1 MISRPLR
8 FLTAAAAALFLA
20 GTASVAAGATPIRI
34 KVDATEVTRHVIHVA
49 LHIPARPG
57 SLVLLYPKWIPGE
70 HAPSGPISE
79 VAGLSITAAGRPV
92 PWTRDLVEMYEI
104 RCEVPPGAD
113 AVDVALDFL
122 PPVEP
127 SAFPLPASATSRLAV
142 LNWNQLLLYPGG
154 TPPDSLIY
162 TASLRLPPGWKYGTA
177 LRVARE
183 GAGSV
188 EFAPV
193 PLVTLV
199 DSPLNMGEYTRVVRL
214 APDVMPAHEI
224 DIAADSREA
233 LAMDSTQVARYSQLV
248 REAGAVFGAYHYRDY
263 HFLLTLSDHIPGFGL
278 EHHESSD
285 NRMRE
290 RALLTPE
297 MLTAHADLL
306 PHEFAH
312 SWNGKYRR
320 PADLASTP
328 YLEPQRTELL
338 WVYEGLT
345 MYLGWVLAA
354 RSGLL
359 TPEEARDFL
368 AVMAASQDFQ
378 AGRSWRPLLDTAI
391 SAHVIYR
398 AGSGWGA
405 WKRGVDYYDEGLL
418 LWLEA
423 DALIRGRTNG
433 RRSLDDFLRRFL
445 GGETGRPEVKTYT
458 FADVVADLN
467 AVAPYDW
474 ASFWKGRIDRVARRA
489 PIGGIEGNGWKMVY
503 VDSLS
508 MYQKA
513 LETSQKRT
521 DLTYS
526 LGLVLEEDGRIRD
539 VIPDSPFARAGG
551 APGMRLVAVNGRRC
565 TPEVVREALRA
576 AVKSPAPIELLTE
589 SADYYAT
596 CKVGYHG
603 GERYPR
609 LVREA
614 SKADY
619 LTPLLSPHA
628 AAAAAGPGR

>member
-1 MISRPLR
+1 MTSRPSR
-8 FLTAAAAALFLA
+8 FFTVALAAILLA
-20 GTASVAAGATPIRI
+20 GTAGAAAGATPIRI
-34 KVDATEVTRHVIHVA
+34 QVDASEITRHVVHVA

-57 SLVLLYPKWIPGE
+57 PLTLLYPKWIPGE

-79 VAGLSITAAGRPV
+79 VAGLSITAAGTPV
-92 PWTRDLVEMYEI
+92 PWARDLVEMYEI
-104 RCEVPPGAD
+104 HCEVPRGA
-113 AVDVALDFL
+113 AAIDVSLDFL

-127 SAFPLPASATSRLAV
+127 SSFPLPASATSRLAV

-162 TASLRLPPGWKYGTA
+162 TASLRLPPGWKFGTA

-183 GAGSV
+183 GAGTV
-188 EFAPV
+188 EFSPV

-214 APDVMPAHEI
+214 APDITPAHEI

-233 LAMDSTQVARYSQLV
+233 LAMDSTQVAHYSRLV
-248 REAGAVFGAYHYRDY
+248 REAGAVFGTYHYRDY

-285 NRMRE
+285 NRMQE

-297 MLTAHADLL
+297 IQTAHADLL
-306 PHEFAH
+306 PHEYAH
-312 SWNGKYRR
+312 SWCGKYRR
-320 PADLASTP
+320 PADLASAP
-328 YLEPQRTELL
+328 YLEAQRTDLL

-359 TPEEARDFL
+359 TAEEAREFL

-405 WKRGVDYYDEGLL
+405 WKRGVDYYEEGLL

-423 DALIRGRTNG
+423 DALIRERTSG
-433 RRSLDDFLRRFL
+433 QRSLDDFLRRFL
-445 GGETGRPEVKTYT
+445 GGETGRPELKTYV
-458 FADVVADLN
+458 FDDVMADLN

-474 ASFWKGRIDRVARRA
+474 ASFWRTRIDRVARRA
-489 PIGGIEGNGWKMVY
+489 PIGGIEGDGWKLVY

-508 MYQKA
+508 TYQKA
-513 LETSQKRT
+513 LETAHKRI

-539 VIPDSPFARAGG
+539 IIPASPFARAGG
-551 APGMRLVAVNGRRC
+551 APGMRLVAVNGRKW
-565 TPEVVREALRA
+565 TPDVLRNAVRA
-576 AVKSPAPIELLTE
+576 AAKATAPIELLTE

-596 CKVGYHG
+596 CRVEYHG

-609 LVREA
+609 LIREA
-614 SKADY
+614 AKPDY
-619 LTPLLSPHA
+619 LTALLSPHA
-628 AAAAAGPGR
+628 PAGAR